1 GVRGRRRCPRP
12 RVRLDGP
19 SNPPWRTP
27 RAATAG
33 PDVMAELYPAK
44 RPALGKLTALTRA
57 DGVVATSGPYP
68 MASPVLRTGKIA
80 DPVFAEG
87 RDETMPAIDRP
98 YLTAGTWVRPGGVVI
113 ERGFADQLNV
123 HVGSR
128 VTLNGRPFQVAGI
141 AGETGRGA
149 NWRPQPGGGTRG
161 AARRVV
167 SPG

>member
-1 GVRGRRRCPRP
+1 
-12 RVRLDGP
+12 
-19 SNPPWRTP
+19 
-27 RAATAG
+27 
-33 PDVMAELYPAK
+33 
-44 RPALGKLTALTRA
+44 KLTGLPGA

-87 RDETMPAIDRP
+87 RDETMPAIVRP

-128 VTLNGRPFQVAGI
+128 LTLNDRPFPGTGI
-141 AGETGRGA
+141 TVETGRGA
-149 NWRPQPGGGTRG
+149 N
-161 AARRVV
+161 
-167 SPG
+167 